1 MTEEQYYRIARACDR
16 LLRHPDATLEW
27 IATPWLHVLNEHPA
41 HLAKYDALT
50 ANLDSRRKRATPLLA
65 GLRLLRRGRTS
76 AYTYASLT
84 KNLLQ
89 AAAHRGRRK
98 AVMDSEDRVKK
109 ASFASKIFDVVIVS
123 HLVNIDHLEMED
135 DFYFG
140 RLQTILAD
148 GGLSSLAL
156 LRNQTGHPTSGLL
169 ERARRNGP
177 AGRSL
182 LPDVASLS
190 EEADFI
196 RRCLKAR
203 DQLRRVERTAPSLFD
218 RQVARTAGDRV
229 VSGDVVASLRLHGQI
244 ESVCRQFRPS
254 VVMTLY
260 EGHAWERCVWHAAKT
275 SLQNVLCVGYQHTTI
290 WRHSYAVKRSLG
302 GDGRYDPDL
311 ILTVGDF
318 AGDILKRSRDLGNK
332 CVLTLGTHRRKDE
345 ASPAAASTSA
355 PTFLV
360 LPEGLESECI
370 HLFDFAL
377 ACARRLPDV
386 RFIFRTHPVL
396 PFVKIQP
403 RLRGYRG
410 LPVNVEVSHNRA
422 IEDDFARAGY
432 VLYRGSSSVIYGIL
446 SGLKP
451 YYVGRP
457 CEMSIDPLDGLL
469 AWREHVSSVEEF
481 IDRYASHQTRRRG
494 HWNDDG
500 EWQVALEFCKRYVQ
514 PLRQEIIDRMME
526 LAKKTSRIDGLGN
539 G

>member
-1 MTEEQYYRIARACDR
+1 MTEEEYYRIARACDR

-27 IATPWLHVLNEHPA
+27 IATPWLHVLNEHPV

-65 GLRLLRRGRTS
+65 GLR
-76 AYTYASLT
+76 TYASFT
-84 KNLLQ
+84 RNLLQ
-89 AAAHRGRRK
+89 AAAHRGRRR
-98 AVMDSEDRVKK
+98 AVMDSEGGVKR
-109 ASFASKIFDVVIVS
+109 ASSASKSFDAVIVS

-140 RLQTILAD
+140 KLQTILAD
-148 GGLSSLAL
+148 GGLSSLVL
-156 LRNQTGHPTSGLL
+156 LRNQTGRPTSGLL
-169 ERARRNGP
+169 ERARRDGP
-177 AGRSL
+177 ASRSL
-182 LPDVASLS
+182 LPDVTSLS

-203 DQLRRVERTAPSLFD
+203 NQLRRVELTVPSLLD
-218 RQVARTAGDRV
+218 RQVTRTAGDRV
-229 VSGDVVASLRLHGQI
+229 VSGDVVASLRLHNQI
-244 ESVCRQFRPS
+244 ESVCRRFRPG

-260 EGHAWERCVWHAAKT
+260 EGHAWERCVWHAAKI

-318 AGDILKRSRDLGNK
+318 AKDILKRSRDLGNK
-332 CVLTLGTHRRKDE
+332 CVLTLGTHRRKGE
-345 ASPAAASTSA
+345 SSAAASMSA

-396 PFVKIQP
+396 PFGKIQP
-403 RLRGYRG
+403 RLRDYRG
-410 LPVNVEVSHNRA
+410 LPANVEVSHNRT
-422 IEDDFARAGY
+422 IQDDFARAGY
-432 VLYRGSSSVIYGIL
+432 MLYRGSSSVIYGVL

-451 YYVGRP
+451 YYVGRAG
-457 CEMSIDPLDGLL
+457 EMSIDPLDGLL
-469 AWREHVSSVEEF
+469 SWREHVSSVEEF
-481 IDRYASHQTRRRG
+481 IDRYASYQARRRSQ
-494 HWNDDG
+494 WNDDG

-526 LAKKTSRIDGLGN
+526 LAKKASRLDGLGN